1 MRCTSLPAT
10 RLAPVRRSA
19 DSSLTR
25 LGIDERMT
33 LGPIS
38 AISAM
43 VAPVVLITV
52 GGLVV
57 NGIALAWGQL
67 TTRVFDLTHER
78 ATLVSGPRGELLDAA
93 SMPEAHRQRLSE
105 IDAEVSMMASRSD
118 SLRRVAGV
126 LDVAIALLVLS
137 VIGIGVAVAAHSL
150 TLAYV
155 ALALVLAGT
164 VTEFAAV
171 ATATS
176 IALRGGGGAVQRA
189 ASRTGG

>member
-1 MRCTSLPAT
+1 
-10 RLAPVRRSA
+10 
-19 DSSLTR
+19 
-25 LGIDERMT
+25 MT

-57 NGIALAWGQL
+57 NGVTVAWGQL
-67 TTRVFDLTHER
+67 SARVFDLTHER
-78 ATLVSGPRGELLDAA
+78 ATLVSGPRGELLDAP
-93 SMPEAHRQRLSE
+93 SMPDADRQRLSE
-105 IDAEVSMMASRSD
+105 IDAEVSMMARSSD
-118 SLRRVAGV
+118 SLRRVVGV

-164 VTEFAAV
+164 VTEFAGV

-176 IALRGGGGAVQRA
+176 IALRGGDAIRRA
-189 ASRTGG
+189 AQPRGWLAGRCLGAEAAALGMCAGRYQD